1 MKLLKASVFVLFAFI
16 SLSMVVRADEEELIE
31 GSKHIISLD
40 LEARFDVNSSGNE
53 ISPRDSGSGSG
64 FDFSYQ
70 YLFGLGININADH
83 AAPLFLYLQKPS
95 FIGASIAI
103 NSDKFDGRSER
114 AGSPFRLDSSSNAY
128 DINLYGQNYF
138 KNGFGITYKLRD
150 VITEGARFQ
159 IFDNSV
165 AGDTGLEK
173 LDQNELFLDIALNK
187 YFISGRLLAGLD
199 LGVSSISGEKPFFT
213 GKKDDAN
220 DLSGTSFN
228 FGFHIDYLTN
238 SEKFLFGMTYNFLT
252 LDLDTDVTFNVGG
265 RVTTTVADFKYN
277 VNRDETIHFVE
288 FRLKHIM
295 KNSLALNY
303 KFALRQTH
311 DDLDNELSTSTNPT
325 VNGRDITEYRLTVS
339 PEFWIFNRM
348 KVAFLTGISSY
359 SLSEDTDP
367 PVAVNGN
374 NISADHREIDYIS
387 WFVGMNLEIL
397 F

>member
-1 MKLLKASVFVLFAFI
+1 MKLLKVGVFILFVIFN
-16 SLSMVVRADEEELIE
+16 LSFLRADEEELIE

-40 LEARFDVNSSGNE
+40 LEARFDINSSGNE

-64 FDFSYQ
+64 FDFRYQ

-95 FIGASIAI
+95 FIGGSIAI

-114 AGSPFRLDSSSNAY
+114 SNSPFRLDSSSNAY
-128 DINLYGQNYF
+128 DIRIYGQNYF
-138 KNGFGITYKLRD
+138 KNGFGITYRLRD

-173 LDQNELFLDIALNK
+173 LDQNELFFDVSFNK
-187 YFISGRLLAGLD
+187 YFVSDRLLAGID
-199 LGVSSISGEKPFFT
+199 LGFSTISGEKPFFT

-220 DLSGTSFN
+220 DISGTSFN
-228 FGFHIDYLTN
+228 IGFHIDYLTN
-238 SEKFLFGMTYNFLT
+238 SEKFLFGFTYNFLT
-252 LDLDTDVTFNVGG
+252 LDMDTDVIFNVGG
-265 RVTTTVADFKYN
+265 RVANAPADFEYK
-277 VNRDETIHFVE
+277 VNRDETIHFIE
-288 FRLKHIM
+288 LRLKHII

-303 KFALRQTH
+303 KFSYKQTH
-311 DDLDNELSTSTNPT
+311 DDLDNELSSNTNPT
-325 VNGRDITEYRLTVS
+325 VNGRDINEYRLTIS

-359 SLSEDTDP
+359 DLSEDAES
-367 PVAVNGN
+367 VVVSGN
-374 NISADHREIDYIS
+374 TIKADFREIDYIS